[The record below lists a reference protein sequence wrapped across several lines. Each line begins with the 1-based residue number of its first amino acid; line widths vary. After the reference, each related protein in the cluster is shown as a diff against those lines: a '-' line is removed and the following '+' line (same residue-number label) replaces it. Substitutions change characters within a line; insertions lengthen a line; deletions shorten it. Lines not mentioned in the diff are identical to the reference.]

1 MIMKKLAIV
10 LSMLFIALAASAQT
24 DTAVKANDDPL
35 DLSSQ
40 LEKVEKHGVPTVAMV
55 QEMKEKAEMLYTNQM
70 WEEAAVAY
78 EEFAQKANWLANL
91 ISQCVEPY
99 YSASYDDRK
108 NASYT
113 MLKDFIPY
121 QNKANELKKQ
131 RHVAY
136 VRIGLCYKNMGNNS
150 QAVTYLHKGL
160 DLLAIDQR
168 TEWNE
173 AAKALAEI
181 VGFTK

>member
-1 MIMKKLAIV
+1 MKKLV
-10 LSMLFIALAASAQT
+10 VLLSMLFIALTASAQT
-24 DTAVKANDDPL
+24 ETAVKSNDDPL

-40 LEKVEKHGVPTVAMV
+40 LEKVEKHGVPTVSMV

-70 WEEAAVAY
+70 WEDAAVAY

-108 NASYT
+108 NISYT
-113 MLKDFIPY
+113 TLKEYIPY
-121 QNKANELKKQ
+121 ENKANELKGQ
-131 RHVAY
+131 RNVAY

-160 DLLAIDQR
+160 DLLEIDQR
-168 TEWNE
+168 VEWNE
-173 AAKALAEI
+173 AASALAEI
-181 VGFTK
+181 VGFNKQ

>member
-1 MIMKKLAIV
+1 MKKLAIL
-10 LSMLFIALAASAQT
+10 LSMLFIALTASAQT
-24 DTAVKANDDPL
+24 ETAVKSNDDPL

-70 WEEAAVAY
+70 WEDAAVAY

-108 NASYT
+108 NISYT
-113 MLKDFIPY
+113 ALKEYIPY
-121 QNKANELKKQ
+121 ENKANELKEQ
-131 RHVAY
+131 RNVAY

-160 DLLAIDQR
+160 DLLDIDQKV
-168 TEWNE
+168 EWNE
-173 AAKALAEI
+173 AASALAEI
-181 VGFTK
+181 VGFSKL

>member
-1 MIMKKLAIV
+1 MKKLAIL
-10 LSMLFIALAASAQT
+10 LSMLFIALTASAQT
-24 DTAVKANDDPL
+24 ETAVKTNDDPL

-70 WEEAAVAY
+70 WEDAAVAY

-108 NASYT
+108 NISYT
-113 MLKDFIPY
+113 ALKEYIPY
-121 QNKANELKKQ
+121 ENKANELKEQ
-131 RHVAY
+131 RNVSY

-160 DLLAIDQR
+160 DLLDIDQKV
-168 TEWNE
+168 EWNE
-173 AAKALAEI
+173 AASALAEI
-181 VGFTK
+181 VGFSKL

>member
-1 MIMKKLAIV
+1 MKKYAIL
-10 LSMLFIALAASAQT
+10 LSMLFVGLTANGQT
-24 DTAVKANDDPL
+24 ETAVKTNDDPL

-40 LEKVEKHGVPTVAMV
+40 VEKVEKHGVPTVAMV

-70 WEEAAVAY
+70 WEDAAVAY

-108 NASYT
+108 NISYT
-113 MLKDFIPY
+113 LLKEYIPY
-121 QNKANELKKQ
+121 EKKANELKEQ
-131 RHVAY
+131 RNVAY

-173 AAKALAEI
+173 AASALAEI
-181 VGFTK
+181 VGFNKQ

>member
-1 MIMKKLAIV
+1 MKKLAIL
-10 LSMLFIALAASAQT
+10 LSMLFIALTASAQT
-24 DTAVKANDDPL
+24 ETAVKTNDDPL

-70 WEEAAVAY
+70 WEDAAVAY

-108 NASYT
+108 NISYT
-113 MLKDFIPY
+113 ALKEYIPY
-121 QNKANELKKQ
+121 ENKANELKEQ
-131 RHVAY
+131 RNVAY

-160 DLLAIDQR
+160 DLLDIDQKV
-168 TEWNE
+168 EWNE
-173 AAKALAEI
+173 AASALAEI
-181 VGFTK
+181 VGFSKL

>member
-1 MIMKKLAIV
+1 MKKLAIL
-10 LSMLFIALAASAQT
+10 LSMLFIALTASAQT
-24 DTAVKANDDPL
+24 ETAVKTNDDPL

-70 WEEAAVAY
+70 WEDAAVAY

-108 NASYT
+108 NISYT
-113 MLKDFIPY
+113 ALKEYIPY
-121 QNKANELKKQ
+121 ENKANELKEQ
-131 RHVAY
+131 GNVAY

-160 DLLAIDQR
+160 DLLDIDQKV
-168 TEWNE
+168 EGNE
-173 AAKALAEI
+173 AASALAEI
-181 VGFTK
+181 VGFSKL

>member
-1 MIMKKLAIV
+1 MKKLAIV

-24 DTAVKANDDPL
+24 ETAVKANDDPL

-108 NASYT
+108 NISYT
-113 MLKDFIPY
+113 TLKEYIPY
-121 QNKANELKKQ
+121 ENKANELKGQ
-131 RHVAY
+131 RNVAY

-173 AAKALAEI
+173 AASALAEI
-181 VGFTK
+181 VGFSKQ

>member
-1 MIMKKLAIV
+1 MKKLAV
-10 LSMLFIALAASAQT
+10 LLSMLFVALTASAQT
-24 DTAVKANDDPL
+24 ETAVKSNDDPL

-70 WEEAAVAY
+70 WEDAAVAY

-108 NASYT
+108 NISYT
-113 MLKDFIPY
+113 TLKEYIPY
-121 QNKANELKKQ
+121 EDKANKLKFQ
-131 RHVAY
+131 RNVAY

-160 DLLAIDQR
+160 DLLDIDQKV
-168 TEWNE
+168 EWSE
-173 AAKALAEI
+173 AASALAEI
-181 VGFTK
+181 VGFSKE